1 VKSEQTLVTIV
12 RDGCGAEQS
21 GTIDAAWKRVSV
33 TVSPIFVSVGP
44 RHREVDLC
52 ARCLATM
59 HVPGIDDKDEADG

>member
-12 RDGCGAEQS
+12 CDGCGAEQS

-52 ARCLATM
+52 ARCLAAVR
-59 HVPGIDDKDEADG
+59 VPGIDGPGEDEG